1 MKTQVFVPV
10 GEATQDL
17 DLCFRSLADRLPNN
31 CSVSSGEGSA
41 LWQPGNDLLLLSPHA
56 RLTAGFLEEM
66 QAVLHLHE
74 RHAVVAPRTNG
85 SGFLAFPADDDL
97 PPTESHRIWEE
108 LKGDLPRYQ
117 LVPAIAN
124 LCVLIKGEVLERFG
138 LFEITPTVDAVNEF
152 IARINRFGY
161 STVAANQ
168 AYVCNEER
176 SLEFKDRISDYR
188 QFQIDPLEHFASLY
202 SPHRPRILY
211 DLYHLPPQ
219 HSGTSDFALN
229 LLREIEPLA
238 KGEYDIYVGAGAD
251 QAFFLTDLCGYR
263 LHDEQTSSPMLF
275 DLVYKPCQIFRWH
288 EFARMTR
295 LAPRVAFTL
304 QDIIALRCDYIGNAS
319 LAPLFQRTVA
329 LSDQVFTISEFSR
342 SDFAAYYGCDVPMQ
356 VIYHGSHARLA
367 DNETAAGKHILMI
380 GNARAHKGLSEAV
393 RYLGDDW
400 PLVVVGGDRLS
411 SGQLSRRFMHDVF
424 AEAKIIVYPSYYEGY
439 GLPVA
444 DALALGKPVIV
455 LDTAVNREIALQTS
469 DPNLYRISSLDEL
482 KIAVQTV
489 WNEPP
494 SPSSSHPR
502 RWRDAAAEYL
512 AAFRMLLNKDIDL
525 AKMRR
530 RWETIRL
537 IESLE
542 RS

>member
-1 MKTQVFVPV
+1 
-10 GEATQDL
+10 
-17 DLCFRSLADRLPNN
+17 
-31 CSVSSGEGSA
+31 
-41 LWQPGNDLLLLSPHA
+41 
-56 RLTAGFLEEM
+56 
-66 QAVLHLHE
+66 
-74 RHAVVAPRTNG
+74 
-85 SGFLAFPADDDL
+85 
-97 PPTESHRIWEE
+97 
-108 LKGDLPRYQ
+108 
-117 LVPAIAN
+117 
-124 LCVLIKGEVLERFG
+124 
-138 LFEITPTVDAVNEF
+138 
-152 IARINRFGY
+152 
-161 STVAANQ
+161 
-168 AYVCNEER
+168 
-176 SLEFKDRISDYR
+176 
-188 QFQIDPLEHFASLY
+188 
-202 SPHRPRILY
+202 
-211 DLYHLPPQ
+211 
-219 HSGTSDFALN
+219 
-229 LLREIEPLA
+229 
-238 KGEYDIYVGAGAD
+238 
-251 QAFFLTDLCGYR
+251 
-263 LHDEQTSSPMLF
+263 
-275 DLVYKPCQIFRWH
+275 
-288 EFARMTR
+288 
-295 LAPRVAFTL
+295 
-304 QDIIALRCDYIGNAS
+304 
-319 LAPLFQRTVA
+319 
-329 LSDQVFTISEFSR
+329 
-342 SDFAAYYGCDVPMQ
+342 MQ

>member
-1 MKTQVFVPV
+1 MLVD
-10 GEATQDL
+10 EATRDL
-17 DLCFRSLADRLPNN
+17 DLCLRSLADHVPNN
-31 CSVSSGEGSA
+31 CSVSSGKGCSG
-41 LWQPGNDLLLLSPHA
+41 LWQPGNDLLLLSPHI
-56 RLTAGFLEEM
+56 RVTAGFLEEM
-66 QAVLHLHE
+66 QTVLHLHE

-85 SGFLAFPADDDL
+85 SGFLSFPADDDL
-97 PPTESHRIWEE
+97 PPSESHRLWAK
-108 LKGDLPRYQ
+108 LHGDLPRYH

-124 LCVLIKGEVLERFG
+124 FCVLIKGEVLERFG

-161 STVAANQ
+161 STLAANR
-168 AYVCNEER
+168 AYVFNAER
-176 SLEFKDRISDYR
+176 YPEFKGKISDYGR
-188 QFQIDPLEHFASLY
+188 FQIDPLEHFASLY
-202 SPHRPRILY
+202 SPHRRRILY

-238 KGEYDIYVGAGAD
+238 KDEYDIYVGAGVD
-251 QAFFLTDLCGYR
+251 QAFFLSELCGYR

-295 LAPRVAFTL
+295 LAPRIAFTL

-329 LSDQVFTISEFSR
+329 LSDQVFTISEFSH
-342 SDFAAYYGCDVPMQ
+342 SDLAAYYGSDAPMQ

-367 DNETAAGKHILMI
+367 DGETAAGKHILMI

-393 RYLGDDW
+393 RCLGDDW
-400 PLVVVGGDRLS
+400 PLVVVGRDRLS

-424 AEAKIIVYPSYYEGY
+424 AEAKIVVYPSYYEGY

-444 DALALGKPVIV
+444 DALALGKQVIV
-455 LDTAVNREIALQTS
+455 LDTAVNREIASQTS
-469 DPNLYRISSLDEL
+469 DPNLHRISSLDEL

-494 SPSSSHPR
+494 SPSSSHTR
-502 RWRDAAAEYL
+502 RWSDAAAEYL
-512 AAFRMLLNKDIDL
+512 AAFRVLLNKDIDL